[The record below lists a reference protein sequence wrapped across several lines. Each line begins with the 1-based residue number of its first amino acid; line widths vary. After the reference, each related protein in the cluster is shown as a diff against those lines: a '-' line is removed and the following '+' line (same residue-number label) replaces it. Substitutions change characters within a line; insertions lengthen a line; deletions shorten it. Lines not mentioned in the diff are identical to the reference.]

1 VLAIPA
7 FIMSK
12 NDIAEM
18 DAGRMDP
25 SGRSTANIAK
35 ILGII
40 GMVLLVINV
49 IVTGFL
55 LLGGGLSSSGL

>member
-7 FIMSK
+7 FIMSR

-18 DAGRMDP
+18 DAGLMDP

-40 GMVLLVINV
+40 GMVLLAINV
-49 IVTGFL
+49 VVTILFVA
-55 LLGGGLSSSGL
+55 GGGLSSSGI